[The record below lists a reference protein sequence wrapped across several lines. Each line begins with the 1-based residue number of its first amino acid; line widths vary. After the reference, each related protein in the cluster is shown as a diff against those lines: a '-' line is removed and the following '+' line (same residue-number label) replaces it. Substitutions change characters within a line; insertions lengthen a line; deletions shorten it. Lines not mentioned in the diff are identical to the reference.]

1 MTRFSKILATTALAA
16 TSFATPAI
24 ADKIAAS
31 GTFAGGSDHIN
42 TGGVS
47 IVKTDAGATVVI
59 LDQNFSLDGALNPTV
74 GFGKDGKFVTASL
87 PGDLQNKDG
96 LRVYVVPAGVNS
108 ADFNEIYIWCD
119 EFSVP
124 LGVTTLN

>member
-1 MTRFSKILATTALAA
+1 MTRFFKILATTALAA

-31 GTFAGGSDHIN
+31 GTFAGGSDHIK

-87 PGDLQNKDG
+87 LGDLQNKDG
-96 LRVYVVPAGVNS
+96 LQVYVVPAGVNS

-124 LGVTTLN
+124 LGVATLN